1 VNLDFVADTSL
12 YASDTL
18 PAAPPAL
25 TDPALPEPPRVRLG
39 IVPPGLGFTY
49 QSAPLLTLPE
59 PAAPFAAL
67 ATVAAPAALARAT
80 RRGRAG

>member
-1 VNLDFVADTSL
+1 
-12 YASDTL
+12 
-18 PAAPPAL
+18 
-25 TDPALPEPPRVRLG
+25 VRLG

-67 ATVAAPAALARAT
+67 ATVAALAALARAT